1 MSEKQKS
8 QPAPN
13 ELIKKFESNCKNFIN
28 MSNIEKSDSMKLN
41 YLTVLQKS
49 AINYKI
55 PQKTVVEIIFQN
67 ILFKKLDLIKSP
79 NILLAFISYLRQTDE
94 LTFQKYFYEL
104 LYKFVSNYDENSIYF
119 KNYLILFSL
128 EIFFETV
135 NNCEDNTEDIEIRK
149 KYFSQ
154 IIYTDI
160 KEFKEQFFK
169 YIINSKIKLIDNKIK
184 FDFIKN
190 FIEII
195 IVKNKYQIGVL
206 LLKLIKEEI
215 KENNYPNELI
225 ELIINIENKSGFN
238 ILLKSKKNINDDFLT
253 FLQLILQNTSKDF
266 IIDKNNESVLDF
278 FFVNVLNI
286 LCIKKEF
293 NINIIKYCFDY
304 YKNNKTK
311 ILKKIFPSVIYYL
324 SSYAY
329 TSNQISFLFND
340 LGLNDAEIINPIF
353 GRIIYKNPISFK
365 KNNFV
370 KNNFKINLDNIKII
384 IDNKDNGND
393 NNEKDLNIKSILYH
407 SLFINKDESNIYLL
421 IYLTTY
427 NYIIDASFTL
437 KENNY
442 ILNFI
447 SLNKSLKLISELP
460 LEKISDTFSE
470 LFLQFLL
477 DYFSVIFE
485 FCLSLDNIIDNLN
498 IILKTF
504 KSFFDIFK
512 KLANKEDKQL
522 GIIFP
527 SLINLLGK
535 NIKIELTEPILD
547 YFIETFARKTRQCDI
562 FFKTIKSILINSDKI
577 NFDNKFFLVDKLI
590 NLVIESNE
598 HKSFESLFSLSNELL
613 KGNDTFNQNLSQYII
628 NKYSKY
634 YTGALSSL
642 LENHIIAKFDENFI
656 QNKFSIEKITDDNY
670 NTLNTLNNIY
680 LQDKTDNLNE
690 IVDKLFRDDYK
701 TIINI
706 FNELFEF
713 MDKDENNKN
722 IFNFNSNENL
732 IEKYSDMKN
741 NLNKITNFFSFIK
754 LDYEKNNEF
763 FKTNKKL
770 IQIYGTTYYLSH
782 LLTQYLSIKISKE
795 KEIDNEEEK
804 KKETD
809 KLMIIFNY
817 IHEKVILNKDIKNNI
832 FKAFFINSI
841 LFERNILDFYFV
853 RHTNILVNEEIQQ
866 KQLDYSQL
874 RILSSNLNKIKSNKI
889 IDLLKSFPLNI
900 ILIHELIFALFSY
913 DSDSIINPH
922 KVNLYNKH
930 SKQYHIIKNLNGNKL
945 ITKIKEMNTKEEKNE
960 INNNKI
966 DDLTLQINSTFSKIF
981 FDFISNLSKKE
992 NLELNQIYYLFCL
1005 DYDIF
1010 YLYYNSLCDFYDYEY
1025 AILEFYSLI
1034 RNEGCY
1040 SVYKEKFLKFL
1051 NDFNFIENVLV
1062 FNIRI
1067 FSENLT
1073 FDKLISKQDE
1083 NHSEKMTNL
1092 LCDIITYILNNLLKY
1107 NSYQTYAENCIQNI
1121 INNIFKFTKDL
1132 IILSNKANNSKEKIN
1147 PELNYLK
1154 NLINYIFEIFST
1166 ESNNFTNK
1174 KLPKK
1179 SELSVNIKLIK
1190 NINKIIDEKYN
1201 SKNPKIKDKI
1211 DNKDLFNFLQI
1222 QEDENSNKN
1231 KNIKDLYKFLEDDII
1246 ISDYNNNPKRFPFPI
1261 EHLMDKYGFNKQIK
1275 EN

>member
-49 AINYKI
+49 AINFKI

-206 LLKLIKEEI
+206 LLKLIKEEL

-266 IIDKNNESVLDF
+266 IIDKNNESVFNF

-324 SSYAY
+324 SNYAY

-340 LGLNDAEIINPIF
+340 LGLNDTEIINPIY

-427 NYIIDASFTL
+427 NYIIDASFNL

-470 LFLQFLL
+470 LFLQFL
-477 DYFSVIFE
+477 
-485 FCLSLDNIIDNLN
+485 
-498 IILKTF
+498 
-504 KSFFDIFK
+504 FF
-512 KLANKEDKQL
+512 
-522 GIIFP
+522 
-527 SLINLLGK
+527 
-535 NIKIELTEPILD
+535 
-547 YFIETFARKTRQCDI
+547 
-562 FFKTIKSILINSDKI
+562 
-577 NFDNKFFLVDKLI
+577 
-590 NLVIESNE
+590 
-598 HKSFESLFSLSNELL
+598 
-613 KGNDTFNQNLSQYII
+613 
-628 NKYSKY
+628 
-634 YTGALSSL
+634 
-642 LENHIIAKFDENFI
+642 
-656 QNKFSIEKITDDNY
+656 
-670 NTLNTLNNIY
+670 
-680 LQDKTDNLNE
+680 
-690 IVDKLFRDDYK
+690 
-701 TIINI
+701 
-706 FNELFEF
+706 
-713 MDKDENNKN
+713 
-722 IFNFNSNENL
+722 
-732 IEKYSDMKN
+732 
-741 NLNKITNFFSFIK
+741 
-754 LDYEKNNEF
+754 
-763 FKTNKKL
+763 
-770 IQIYGTTYYLSH
+770 
-782 LLTQYLSIKISKE
+782 
-795 KEIDNEEEK
+795 
-804 KKETD
+804 
-809 KLMIIFNY
+809 
-817 IHEKVILNKDIKNNI
+817 
-832 FKAFFINSI
+832 
-841 LFERNILDFYFV
+841 
-853 RHTNILVNEEIQQ
+853 
-866 KQLDYSQL
+866 
-874 RILSSNLNKIKSNKI
+874 
-889 IDLLKSFPLNI
+889 
-900 ILIHELIFALFSY
+900 
-913 DSDSIINPH
+913 
-922 KVNLYNKH
+922 
-930 SKQYHIIKNLNGNKL
+930 
-945 ITKIKEMNTKEEKNE
+945 
-960 INNNKI
+960 
-966 DDLTLQINSTFSKIF
+966 
-981 FDFISNLSKKE
+981 
-992 NLELNQIYYLFCL
+992 
-1005 DYDIF
+1005 
-1010 YLYYNSLCDFYDYEY
+1010 
-1025 AILEFYSLI
+1025 
-1034 RNEGCY
+1034 
-1040 SVYKEKFLKFL
+1040 
-1051 NDFNFIENVLV
+1051 
-1062 FNIRI
+1062 
-1067 FSENLT
+1067 
-1073 FDKLISKQDE
+1073 
-1083 NHSEKMTNL
+1083 
-1092 LCDIITYILNNLLKY
+1092 
-1107 NSYQTYAENCIQNI
+1107 
-1121 INNIFKFTKDL
+1121 
-1132 IILSNKANNSKEKIN
+1132 
-1147 PELNYLK
+1147 
-1154 NLINYIFEIFST
+1154 
-1166 ESNNFTNK
+1166 
-1174 KLPKK
+1174 
-1179 SELSVNIKLIK
+1179 
-1190 NINKIIDEKYN
+1190 
-1201 SKNPKIKDKI
+1201 
-1211 DNKDLFNFLQI
+1211 
-1222 QEDENSNKN
+1222 
-1231 KNIKDLYKFLEDDII
+1231 
-1246 ISDYNNNPKRFPFPI
+1246 
-1261 EHLMDKYGFNKQIK
+1261 
-1275 EN
+1275 

>member
-49 AINYKI
+49 AINFKI

-195 IVKNKYQIGVL
+195 IVKNKYQIGIL
-206 LLKLIKEEI
+206 LLKLIKEEL

-266 IIDKNNESVLDF
+266 IIDKNNESVFDF

-324 SSYAY
+324 SNYAY

-340 LGLNDAEIINPIF
+340 LGLNDTEIINPIF

-421 IYLTTY
+421 IYLTIY
-427 NYIIDASFTL
+427 NYIIDASFNL

-613 KGNDTFNQNLSQYII
+613 KGNDTLNQNLSQYII
-628 NKYSKY
+628 NKYSKF

-706 FNELFEF
+706 FNELFEY

-795 KEIDNEEEK
+795 KEIENEEEK

-817 IHEKVILNKDIKNNI
+817 IHEKIILNKDIKNNI

-889 IDLLKSFPLNI
+889 IGLLKSFPLNI

-913 DSDSIINPH
+913 ESDSIINPH

-945 ITKIKEMNTKEEKNE
+945 ISKIKEMNTKEEKNE

-981 FDFISNLSKKE
+981 FDFISNLAKKE

-1010 YLYYNSLCDFYDYEY
+1010 YLYYNSFCDFYDYEF

-1034 RNEGCY
+1034 RNKGCNLE
-1040 SVYKEKFLKFL
+1040 YKEKFLKFL

-1073 FDKLISKQDE
+1073 FDKLISTQDE

-1201 SKNPKIKDKI
+1201 PKNPKIKDKI

-1275 EN
+1275 DN